1 MNIQGQ
7 SRLQDVKKEVLEA
20 EERVRKHI
28 RETPLEFSPYLSRSG
43 NSSVHLKLEN
53 MQITGSFKLRGIM
66 NKLLSLTASQKKIKI
81 LTASTG
87 NHGAAFAYA
96 IQKLGMKGAI
106 FLPSNASQTKI
117 EALGYYDVEL
127 KFHGTDCVQ
136 AEAFAR
142 ETAEKN
148 SLIYISP
155 YNDFKIIGGQ
165 GTIGI
170 ELQKQARGIDAV
182 FVPVGGG
189 GLISGIAA
197 YLKSIKKDIET
208 IGCQPEN
215 SAVMYE
221 SIKAGKIVEMESK
234 PTISDG
240 TAGGIEKGSITFD
253 ICKSYVDDFILVTEE
268 EIKRAIKLLIEKHS
282 MLVEG
287 SGALSVASYLKVKE
301 KFKNQNVALIISGAR
316 IGLEQLREVL
326 CE

>member
-7 SRLQDVKKEVLEA
+7 SRLQGLRKEVLEA
-20 EERVRKHI
+20 EKRVRKHI

-43 NSSVHLKLEN
+43 GCNVYLKLEN
-53 MQITGSFKLRGIM
+53 MQVTGSFKLRGIM
-66 NKLLSLTASQKKIKI
+66 NKLLSLSPEQRNLKI

-106 FLPSNASQTKI
+106 FLPENASQIKI
-117 EALGYYDVEL
+117 EALRYSEVEL

-148 SLIYISP
+148 SHIYISP
-155 YNDFKIIGGQ
+155 YNDIKIIAGH

-170 ELQKQARGIDAV
+170 ELQKQARGIDAILA
-182 FVPVGGG
+182 PVGGG
-189 GLISGIAA
+189 GLISGITA
-197 YLKSIKKDIET
+197 YLKPIKKDVEM

-253 ICKSYVDDFILVTEE
+253 ICKSHVDDFLLVTEE
-268 EIKRAIKLLIEKHS
+268 EIKRAVKLLIEKHS

-301 KFKNQNVALIISGAR
+301 KFKNKNVVLVISGAR
-316 IGLEQLREVL
+316 IGLEQLREL
-326 CE
+326 LSS